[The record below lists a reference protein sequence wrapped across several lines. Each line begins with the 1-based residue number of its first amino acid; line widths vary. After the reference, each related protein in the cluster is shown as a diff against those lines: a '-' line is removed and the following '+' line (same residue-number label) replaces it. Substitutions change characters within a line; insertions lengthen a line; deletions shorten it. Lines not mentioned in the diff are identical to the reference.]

1 MRGDV
6 RSEGNVR
13 SSVRLSSSEWQLLE
27 HLRLDQQHLSG
38 HQREELEMLISDY
51 VVIFA
56 MDSSELSMTN
66 VVEDH
71 INTGD
76 SPPVQQQVT
85 FALRAKV
92 DKLSSRHAKAR
103 HY

>member
-1 MRGDV
+1 M
-6 RSEGNVR
+6 
-13 SSVRLSSSEWQLLE
+13 
-27 HLRLDQQHLSG
+27 DQQHLSG
-38 HQREELEMLISDY
+38 HQKEELEMLISDY

-56 MDSSELSMTN
+56 INSSELSMTN
-66 VVEDH
+66 VVEHH

-76 SPPVQQQVT
+76 SPPVQQQVRKIP

-92 DKLSSRHAKAR
+92 DELSSRHAKAR